1 MSIFK
6 VKNIVQTTNYTLK
19 VNVAVIKAKLN
30 LV

>member
-6 VKNIVQTTNYTLK
+6 VKNIVQTTNYTLE

-30 LV
+30 LA